1 METLNAELFKIEY
14 PDRAIVRDKSF
25 ANDAGY
31 RTDEK
36 TDDYWMNNVIGD
48 AGRSTSWIVYLRFEN
63 NVTFEDHDLV
73 DLLVDDLLIAGKT
86 ITFYE
91 Y

>member
-31 RTDEK
+31 RIDEK
-36 TDDYWMNNVIGD
+36 TEDYWMNNVIGD
-48 AGRSTSWIVYLRFEN
+48 GGRYR
-63 NVTFEDHDLV
+63 
-73 DLLVDDLLIAGKT
+73 A
-86 ITFYE
+86 Y
-91 Y
+91 